1 MEIKSIRRTNT
12 AKLQKGS
19 LTVEAACVMPVI
31 LLTLTGTLYLCFHVH
46 NRAWLTSAAYESAL
60 CGSMEGIKKN
70 GSACDAVIDLPTVSR
85 IHAKIRKKEEGYYL
99 TDMNSRNGTMV
110 NGRLLLPDEEY
121 RLQNEGEM
129 DFAQARYVFL
139 E

>member
-1 MEIKSIRRTNT
+1 MCNGNFGETMVLSAAVTSGPASFVSREPGELATIY
-12 AKLQKGS
+12 LQED
-19 LTVEAACVMPVI
+19 LTVVGKLA
-31 LLTLTGTLYLCFHVH
+31 
-46 NRAWLTSAAYESAL
+46 N
-60 CGSMEGIKKN
+60 
-70 GSACDAVIDLPTVSR
+70 ACDAVIDLPTVSR

-121 RLQNEGEM
+121 RLQNEDEV

>member
-1 MEIKSIRRTNT
+1 MFGVRLRSGIILV
-12 AKLQKGS
+12 AL
-19 LTVEAACVMPVI
+19 A
-31 LLTLTGTLYLCFHVH
+31 LLTIISGGYVLFGTLLAISLIGLGELY
-46 NRAWLTSAAYESAL
+46 RA
-60 CGSMEGIKKN
+60 
-70 GSACDAVIDLPTVSR
+70 
-85 IHAKIRKKEEGYYL
+85 AKIRKKEEGYYL

-121 RLQNEGEM
+121 RLQNEDEV

>member
-46 NRAWLTSAAYESAL
+46 NRAWLTSA
-60 CGSMEGIKKN
+60 
-70 GSACDAVIDLPTVSR
+70 
-85 IHAKIRKKEEGYYL
+85 
-99 TDMNSRNGTMV
+99 
-110 NGRLLLPDEEY
+110 
-121 RLQNEGEM
+121 
-129 DFAQARYVFL
+129 
-139 E
+139 